1 MTILYYYL
9 VESKKSGGMSAMKA
23 VIFDLDG
30 VIADTAVYHFQA
42 WKDLARSIG
51 IEIGENLNQQL
62 KGIGRMG
69 SLERILKFGGREHD
83 FSEEEKLSLA
93 EEKNQTYRGLI
104 ATMTPADRL
113 PGISKFLAEL
123 KEAGIQIGLASS
135 SQNGPL
141 ILKSL
146 GLADTFDTIV
156 DPAGLK
162 KGKPDPEIFATA
174 VSQLGFQPN
183 QCAGIEDAVAGIQ
196 SINGAGLFSVGIGVP
211 ASAHADWT
219 IPSTK
224 ELTLDAL
231 NWHFIRKQEMLNP

>member
-1 MTILYYYL
+1 
-9 VESKKSGGMSAMKA
+9 MKA

-62 KGIGRMG
+62 KGISRMG

-83 FSEEEKLSLA
+83 FSEAEKLSLA

-104 ATMTPADRL
+104 ATMTPADLL
-113 PGISKFLAEL
+113 PGIKNFLAEL
-123 KEAGIQIGLASS
+123 KDAGIRIGLASS
-135 SQNGPL
+135 SKNGPL
-141 ILKSL
+141 ILKNL
-146 GLADTFDTIV
+146 GITAIFDTIV
-156 DPAGLK
+156 DPSKLK

-174 VSQLGFQPN
+174 VNQLGFQPE
-183 QCAGIEDAVAGIQ
+183 QCTGIEDAVAGIQ

-219 IPSTK
+219 IPST
-224 ELTLDAL
+224 EALTLDAL
-231 NWHFIRKQEMLNP
+231 NWNFIRKQKLINP